1 LRGSCELH
9 YLQAQRSSASPSK
22 NHCDSPVLFSRG
34 VMNATV
40 VTLHE
45 EHSESS
51 DLVELTLEA
60 CGMAKKA
67 ASNAIDG
74 LINGSSAALKMVR
87 SCEEKLDELDRELDQ
102 RLAPV
107 ITQVTP
113 DRARELLACMKLM
126 FDLERIGD
134 LIVSFAERAAIV
146 RNRIDMEDIG
156 QLTKMACLLE
166 NMLDQVSKAFTERN
180 VDMALHVIRTDAE
193 IDRLRNLLL
202 VRHTE
207 NSDGLKGQ
215 ESLHVLSMANALE
228 RAGDHAKN
236 IAEETCHLA
245 TGHTVRHLLRAKDKS
260 FEQLFLDWLSKQTA
274 GKV

>member
-1 LRGSCELH
+1 MH
-9 YLQAQRSSASPSK
+9 AI
-22 NHCDSPVLFSRG
+22 
-34 VMNATV
+34 V
-40 VTLHE
+40 VALLK

-51 DLVELTLEA
+51 DLVGLTLEA

-74 LINGSSAALKMVR
+74 LVHGSAEALNTVR

-113 DRARELLACMKLM
+113 DQARELLACMKLM
-126 FDLERIGD
+126 VDLERIGD
-134 LIVSFAERAAIV
+134 LIASFAERAAIV
-146 RNRIDMEDIG
+146 RNRVDMEDIG

-166 NMLDQVSKAFTERN
+166 NMLDQVSKAFIDRDI
-180 VDMALHVIRTDAE
+180 DMALNVVRTDAE

-215 ESLHVLSMANALE
+215 EGLHVLSMANALE

-245 TGHTVRHLLRAKDKS
+245 TGHTVRHLRRTKDRS
-260 FEQLFLDWLSKQTA
+260 FEQLFLEWLSRQTPA
-274 GKV
+274 KV